1 MKFDLKYFIL
11 RTNALILYRESI
23 KFTYKIK
30 DVSSRVEM
38 QNYIRYEYD
47 INRKEE
53 NRKKIEYM
61 LGNARKKLN
70 EFKETFLMTN

>member
-11 RTNALILYRESI
+11 RTNALIIYREGV

-30 DVSSRVEM
+30 CPTTRRET
-38 QNYIRYEYD
+38 QEYIRYEFESNKRED
-47 INRKEE
+47 

-61 LGNARKKLN
+61 LGVARKKLN
-70 EFKETFLMTN
+70 EFKEIYLMTN